1 MLLTAGSRVTNTNL
15 KWNEARTRTSNQ
27 GEYPSLIEP
36 VSGTVVL
43 RNLQGA
49 KGVTAVALDGAGRPM
64 GEASAGRRTAA
75 GFVLTLGEPVTT
87 WYVIRVQR

>member
-1 MLLTAGSRVTNTNL
+1 M
-15 KWNEARTRTSNQ
+15 
-27 GEYPSLIEP
+27 IEP

-64 GEASAGRRTAA
+64 GEALAGRRTAA